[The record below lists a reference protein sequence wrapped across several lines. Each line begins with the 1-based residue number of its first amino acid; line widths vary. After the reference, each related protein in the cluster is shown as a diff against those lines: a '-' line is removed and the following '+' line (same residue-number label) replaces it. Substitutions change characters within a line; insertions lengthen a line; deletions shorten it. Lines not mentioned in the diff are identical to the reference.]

1 MRDERCLCGRESC
14 LTCKL
19 WLEVN
24 LDTMDSL
31 ERHILPHWSNTTS
44 NKSSDTTTPHCRDGS
59 SVPRARAPRAL
70 VDLLGDVV
78 RGRRH
83 DRQHLVDVMLEP
95 ADERQRVIARLEHE
109 ELLLRAPGRHEKG
122 IAKQLGGVQQRTIDA
137 PGSHQRASISSEL
150 HDCVTWTSTL
160 CVALEL
166 SDSAEQKG
174 RLVERDDARL
184 HVERVEHP

>member
-78 RGRRH
+78 RGHRH
-83 DRQHLVDVMLEP
+83 DRKHLVGVILEP
-95 ADERQRVIARLEHE
+95 ADGRQRVIAQPEDDE
-109 ELLLRAPGRHEKG
+109 QLLRERRGGMRRLSRMSGEGCVAAPEMLLEVTKE
-122 IAKQLGGVQQRTIDA
+122 
-137 PGSHQRASISSEL
+137 PGSAS
-150 HDCVTWTSTL
+150 TST
-160 CVALEL
+160 A
-166 SDSAEQKG
+166 S
-174 RLVERDDARL
+174 
-184 HVERVEHP
+184 

>member
-59 SVPRARAPRAL
+59 GVPRARAPRVL
-70 VDLLGDVV
+70 VDLLGDVA

-83 DRQHLVDVMLEP
+83 DQQHLVEVMLEP
-95 ADERQRVIARLEHE
+95 AEDRQRVVARLEDDE
-109 ELLLRAPGRHEKG
+109 QLLRAPGRHEKT
-122 IAKQLGGVQQRTIDA
+122 IAKEWAGVRCCTRDA
-137 PGSHQRASISSEL
+137 PGSHQRARIRSEL
-150 HDCVTWTSTL
+150 H
-160 CVALEL
+160 
-166 SDSAEQKG
+166 G
-174 RLVERDDARL
+174 
-184 HVERVEHP
+184 